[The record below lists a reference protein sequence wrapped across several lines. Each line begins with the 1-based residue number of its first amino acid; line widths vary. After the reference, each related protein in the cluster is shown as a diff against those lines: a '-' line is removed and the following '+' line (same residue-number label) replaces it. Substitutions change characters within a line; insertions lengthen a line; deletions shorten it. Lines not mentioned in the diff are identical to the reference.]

1 MKVRIPIVLIL
12 FATLATVA
20 FGQATNS
27 ADIRGTV
34 TDSSGAV
41 ILGASITV
49 KDVDKGDQH
58 VFTTD
63 GAGIYDTGPLV
74 PDDRYT
80 ITYTKEGFASLQRGP
95 MTLRIGVMG
104 LNVQLSV
111 GQTTQ
116 QVIVEESAPLL
127 ETTSAEISS
136 TLPSE
141 TLQELPQSGA
151 PDWQGFLVLLP
162 GVNGAP
168 QNGNSAGN
176 PGMGGA
182 AANGSLP
189 FSTALLDGA
198 STSSPMSN
206 NVLFAPIFEAL
217 AEVKVTDSLFSAQ
230 YGIGGMLFNQIS
242 KGGSNQFH
250 GTVYDYMRNN
260 DLNAASYAFGKGVV
274 SPLHYNDF
282 GFNVGGPVIRN
293 RVYFFFDYDL
303 SINHGAPASQSFI
316 TVPTAAMRAG
326 DFTGLPTIYDPTTQ
340 TVVNGVV
347 TRQSFAAEYGN
358 GNKIP
363 ASMIDNVAKAIQ
375 AIYPLPTP
383 GLGTVSNGVTLNNYA
398 YLLATK
404 TPGGKYFGRFDADVT
419 KTNRVT
425 GSAEWN
431 YQNTPSLTPV
441 CPINCVPQP
450 NFTTN
455 NQISDVWTINSSLV
469 NEARL
474 GFMGE
479 YDVWSP
485 ETYQQGWP
493 AKLGLQFAKEDI
505 FPNITITNYY
515 GLASGVHSNYK
526 ENLFDVSD
534 VVTLIK
540 GRHVIHAG
548 GEMLIERSDSLAY
561 GNITSAALSFT
572 GGYTTGSNSGSLAT
586 TTGASYADFLLG
598 YSKSWSAGQTPEYGG
613 RLKSPALFVQDDL
626 KLFSR
631 LNLNLGLRYFGTTGW
646 SEIHRNERGFDPT
659 IVNPATNAPGAMWY
673 GTTHT
678 NGRTALEAS
687 QFDNWLPRVGAAYQ
701 LGDKTTIRGGFG
713 MYTFPWNTD
722 TYGSGQGSELGTS
735 GNESDSTN
743 NVQPVVILS
752 SDGNTNYQGAKGASI
767 NSLFVGA
774 TTDPSR
780 FNGQAVGFTQY
791 HQAVPGL
798 MQWNLGVQRQVGSN
812 MVVGIAYVGSHGSNL
827 AYVTDL
833 NQVPQSLLGA
843 TDSTSRPYPE
853 FQSITGVRPIA
864 TSNYNSLQAQIE
876 RRMSNGL
883 EFNFNYTWSHMLD
896 SQDSSGWGSKQG
908 NQPYQNAYLPSA
920 NYGASNFDIR
930 QAFKGQAVYQLPF
943 GVGRKFLNQSGAVD
957 EILGGWL
964 LSATWV
970 GQTGNPFT
978 PTMATNNSY
987 SLSSNAYQFPNV
999 VGDPKANTQGI
1010 NGWFNVAALASPGA
1024 GVFGNE
1030 HRNNVYGP
1038 GLTQLNASLHK
1049 SFSIWEH
1056 VTAEFS
1062 ANATNLP
1069 NHPSFAQP
1077 DALIGTGHT
1086 AKITGVTV
1094 SGRAMELV
1102 GKIRF

>member
-1 MKVRIPIVLIL
+1 M
-12 FATLATVA
+12 LAGVA

-27 ADIRGTV
+27 ADVTGTV
-34 TDSSGAV
+34 TDATGAV
-41 ILGASITV
+41 VPGATITV
-49 KDVDKGDQH
+49 NDLDKANQH
-58 VFTTD
+58 VITTD

-95 MTLRIGVMG
+95 MTLRIGVIGM
-104 LNVQLSV
+104 NVQLSV

-116 QVIVEESAPLL
+116 QVMVNESAPLL
-127 ETTSAEISS
+127 ETTTPELSTTLPAEI
-136 TLPSE
+136 
-141 TLQELPQSGA
+141 LQELPQTGA

-206 NVLFAPIFEAL
+206 NVLFTPIFDAI
-217 AEVKVTDSLFSAQ
+217 AEVKVSDSLFSAQ
-230 YGIGGMLFNQIS
+230 YGIGGMLFMQIS

-250 GTVYDYMRNN
+250 GTAYDYLRNSG
-260 DLNAASYAFGKGVV
+260 LNAASYAFGKGKV

-282 GFNVGGPVIRN
+282 GFNVGGPILRN
-293 RVYFFFDYDL
+293 RVYFFFDFDRP
-303 SINHGAPASQSFI
+303 INHGATASQTFI
-316 TVPTAAMRAG
+316 TVPTAAMISG

-363 ASMIDNVAKAIQ
+363 ASMIDPVAQNIQ
-375 AIYPLPTP
+375 ALYPQPIP
-383 GLGTVSNGVTLNNYA
+383 GLGTVNNGVTLNNYA

-419 KTNRVT
+419 KSNRIT

-431 YQNTPSLTPV
+431 YQINPSLTPV
-441 CPINCVPQP
+441 CPINCAPIDT
-450 NFTTN
+450 FSTN
-455 NQISDVWTINSSLV
+455 NQISDVWTINSRLV

-479 YDVWSP
+479 YDIWSP
-485 ETYQQGWP
+485 GTYQQGWP
-493 AKLGLQFAKEDI
+493 AKLGLKFSKADI
-505 FPNITITNYY
+505 FPNISITNYY
-515 GLASGVHSNYK
+515 GLGSGVHSNYK
-526 ENLFDVSD
+526 ENLFDLSD

-548 GEMLIERSDSLAY
+548 GELLVERADSTIY
-561 GNITSAALSFT
+561 GNITSAGLSFT
-572 GGYTTGSNSGSLAT
+572 GGYTAGSNTGSLAT
-586 TTGASYADFLLG
+586 TTGSSYADFLLG
-598 YSKSWSAGQTPEYGG
+598 YSKSWSAGATPEYGG
-613 RLKSPALFVQDDL
+613 RLKTPAFFVQDDL
-626 KLFSR
+626 KLTPK

-646 SEIHRNERGFDPT
+646 SEIHGNERGFDPT
-659 IVNPATNAPGAMWY
+659 IINPATNAPGAMWY
-673 GTTHT
+673 RTTHA
-678 NGRTALEAS
+678 NGRTALQAS
-687 QFDNWLPRVGAAYQ
+687 QFNNWLPRVGAAYQ
-701 LGDKTTIRGGFG
+701 LGTKTTIRGGFG

-722 TYGSGQGSELGTS
+722 TYGNGQGAAFGTS

-743 NVQPVVILS
+743 NVAPVVILS

-767 NSLFVGA
+767 NSLFLTA
-774 TTDPSR
+774 PTAPDS
-780 FNGQAVGFTQY
+780 FNGQAVGFSQY
-791 HQAVPGL
+791 HQPVPKL
-798 MQWNLGVQRQVGSN
+798 MQWNLSVQRQVASN
-812 MVVGIAYVGSHGSNL
+812 MVFDIAYVGSRGSNL
-827 AYVTDL
+827 AFITDL
-833 NQVPQSLLGA
+833 NQVPQSLLGP

-853 FQSITGVRPIA
+853 FQSITGVSA
-864 TSNYNSLQAQIE
+864 VGVSNYNSLQAQIE

-883 EFNFNYTWSHMLD
+883 ELNFNYTWSHMLD
-896 SQDSSGWGSKQG
+896 DQDSSGWGSKQG
-908 NQPYQNAYLPSA
+908 NQPYQNAYMPSA

-943 GVGRKFLNQSGAVD
+943 GVGRKFLNQSGPVD
-957 EILGGWL
+957 QILGGWL

-970 GQTGNPFT
+970 SQTGNPFT
-978 PTMATNNSY
+978 PSMAANNSY
-987 SLSSNAYQFPNV
+987 SLSSNALQYPNV
-999 VGDPKANTQGI
+999 IGDPKANTQGI
-1010 NGWFNVAALASPGA
+1010 NGWFNVAAFASPGA

-1030 HRNNVYGP
+1030 RRNSVYGP

-1049 SFSIWEH
+1049 SFPIRERI
-1056 VTAEFS
+1056 TAEFS
-1062 ANATNLP
+1062 ASATNLP

-1077 DALIGTGHT
+1077 DALIGAGHT